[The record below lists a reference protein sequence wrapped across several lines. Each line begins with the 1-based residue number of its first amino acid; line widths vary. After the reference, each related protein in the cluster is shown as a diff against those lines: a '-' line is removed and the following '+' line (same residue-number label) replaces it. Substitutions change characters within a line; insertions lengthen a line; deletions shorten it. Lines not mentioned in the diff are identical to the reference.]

1 MADPANLL
9 IAISFMV
16 LGFDIGS
23 KVFYHAKLPKR
34 EILKVRSNMVI
45 NVNFHYR

>member
-23 KVFYHAKLPKR
+23 QGILSCKVAKKGNL
-34 EILKVRSNMVI
+34 EG
-45 NVNFHYR
+45 